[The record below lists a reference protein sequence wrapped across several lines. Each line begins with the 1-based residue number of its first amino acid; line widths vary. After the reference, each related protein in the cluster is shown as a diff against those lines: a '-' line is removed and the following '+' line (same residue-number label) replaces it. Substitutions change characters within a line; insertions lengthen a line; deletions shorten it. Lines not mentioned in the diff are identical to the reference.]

1 MEPGPVPNGVTA
13 QLRERQ
19 YPVAPMV
26 MRQRWL
32 DLLFLHWRW
41 DPVEVQSTLP
51 PGLTV
56 DTWDGAAWIGIVP
69 FAMRGVR
76 PRFCP
81 SLPGISHFLELNLRT
96 YVRDRAGRRGVWF
109 YSLDANQPLAVW
121 AARAFFA
128 LPYHCARM
136 EWSVA
141 NGECRFFAC
150 RAGTRQS
157 LEFRYR
163 PGFVR
168 SQASPD
174 SREAVPGTLDFFL
187 VERYRL
193 FAFRRGR
200 LFSGRVYHRPYPL
213 TAVDVSLWNDAL
225 FALDGFRRPDRPPD
239 HQAYARQVEVSVFAP
254 ETVPGSAA

>member
-1 MEPGPVPNGVTA
+1 MDPRLIDDRVRR

-19 YPVAPMV
+19 YPAAPFV

-41 DPVEVQSTLP
+41 DPVDVQRTLP

-56 DTWDGAAWIGIVP
+56 DTWEGDAWIGIVP

-81 SLPGISHFLELNLRT
+81 SIPGISHFLELNLRT
-96 YVRDRAGRRGVWF
+96 YACDRTGRPGVWF
-109 YSLDANQPLAVW
+109 YSLDASQPLAVW

-128 LPYHCARM
+128 LPYHHARM
-136 EWSVA
+136 EFSMA
-141 NGECRFFAC
+141 DGECRFVSC
-150 RAGTRQS
+150 RAGTAQP
-157 LEFRYR
+157 LHYHYR
-163 PGFVR
+163 PEPAR
-168 SQASPD
+168 SRDSPH
-174 SREAVPGTLDFFL
+174 SHEAVPGTLEFFL

-200 LFSGRVYHRPYPL
+200 VLTGRVYHRPYPV
-213 TAVDVSLWNDAL
+213 TAVETSAWSDGL
-225 FALDGFRRPDRPPD
+225 FASDGFRRPERPPD
-239 HQAYARQVEVSVFAP
+239 HQIYARQVEVSIFAP
-254 ETVPGSAA
+254 EAVPG

>member
-1 MEPGPVPNGVTA
+1 MDPGLVNDGVKR

-19 YPVAPMV
+19 YPAAPMV

-41 DPVEVQSTLP
+41 DPAEVQRTLP

-56 DTWDGAAWIGIVP
+56 DTWDGNAWIGVVP

-81 SLPGISHFLELNLRT
+81 SVPGVSHLLELNLRT
-96 YVRDRAGRRGVWF
+96 YVLDRAGRPGVWF
-109 YSLDANQPLAVW
+109 YSLDASQPLAVW

-128 LPYHCARM
+128 LHYYHARM
-136 EWSVA
+136 ELSVA
-141 NGECRFFAC
+141 DGECRFVSC
-150 RAGTRQS
+150 RAGTAQPLRYH
-157 LEFRYR
+157 YR
-163 PGFVR
+163 PEP
-168 SQASPD
+168 AH
-174 SREAVPGTLDFFL
+174 SRNPGHSHEAMPGTLEFFL

-200 LFSGRVYHRPYPL
+200 VLTGRVYHRPYPL
-213 TAVDVSLWNDAL
+213 TAVETSVWNDGL
-225 FALDGFRRPDRPPD
+225 FALDGFNRPNRPPD
-239 HQAYARQVEVSVFAP
+239 HQIYASQVEVSIFAP
-254 ETVPGSAA
+254 EAVPG